1 MKSHESSLESDKIWE
16 NPSKIRSKMELK
28 SPFKIK
34 TDYTPS
40 GDQPN
45 AIKELTKGINNKEKS
60 QILLGVTGSGKTFTM
75 AQIIEKCQKP
85 SLILLLS
92 FLVCI
97 VILQFVIVLCHF
109 GHML

>member
-1 MKSHESSLESDKIWE
+1 MKSHESRLEGDKIWE

-45 AIKELTKGINNKEKS
+45 AIKELTKGINNKEK
-60 QILLGVTGSGKTFTM
+60 LEGDYKNGFRTTGLWSLSRHPNFACEQLIWIMFYLFSASANG
-75 AQIIEKCQKP
+75 EL
-85 SLILLLS
+85 SLIH
-92 FLVCI
+92 I
-97 VILQFVIVLCHF
+97 
-109 GHML
+109 